1 MNECRLYYTV
11 LFYSNAHIVIFYEL
25 SYELSTPVL
34 LNSFGYVV
42 EGSDFLQDIKEG
54 DVITSAKVTDGLEY
68 LVQPKD

>member
-1 MNECRLYYTV
+1 MPALLYYAF
-11 LFYSNAHIVIFYEL
+11 LFQCSHCHFYEL

>member
-1 MNECRLYYTV
+1 MKEYRLSYAF
-11 LFYSNAHIVIFYEL
+11 LFQCSYCHF
-25 SYELSTPVL
+25 YELSTPIL
-34 LNSFGYVV
+34 LHSFGYVV